1 MWQILIIPV
10 KVVYDSPKLS
20 QVVHNRGHGFPKDL
34 KSLQGCTS
42 LPTHDNRLF
51 MPRGSDLFQ
60 GGRQRVE
67 GSTLFAAN
75 LSMIICEEL
84 PAIPVRGTPGVTSDT
99 NPLDPRPYPHT
110 YVASSSTCIKP
121 WRQSRGSWIDVRT
134 LVVNRITISPMHGC
148 TLVLVPYTEN
158 SSLQD
163 GSDWTK
169 TTQPVAF
176 LSEPG

>member
-1 MWQILIIPV
+1 MDHPLDRSSTGHDEASITRLSILIIPV
-10 KVVYDSPKLS
+10 KVVYDLL
-20 QVVHNRGHGFPKDL
+20 NFPKSSITVDTAFRKI

-42 LPTHDNRLF
+42 LPTHANRLLT
-51 MPRGSDLFQ
+51 PHGSSLFR

-75 LSMIICEEL
+75 LSMIICVEL

-121 WRQSRGSWIDVRT
+121 
-134 LVVNRITISPMHGC
+134 
-148 TLVLVPYTEN
+148 
-158 SSLQD
+158 
-163 GSDWTK
+163 
-169 TTQPVAF
+169 
-176 LSEPG
+176 